1 MDVADPGTMTN
12 SSAKRRASEATGT
25 PGTKTRDSRVAR
37 YRGIALVLGLAIAA
51 CGGES
56 STSDD
61 TSGSGGTSNGPTNG
75 TTGNSTTGNS
85 TTGNSTTGNA
95 TTGGCSDGGDPIP
108 PGCFGS
114 PGPVTS
120 GASTTGGAG
129 GSANTSDTTGA
140 NTGGSGGS
148 AGAGGAACEPQ
159 DVGGVGNC
167 DAAFGVFFLGSQC
180 GWVSG
185 CSCEGEDCDNRYEDE
200 ASCEAAHRECFDDC
214 APQDV
219 SFVGDCEPASR
230 YAFNG
235 IECVAMDGCSCIGDD
250 CDASYD
256 SLEACEAAHATCS
269 TNALSC
275 DEIEALSDAYV
286 SHTACQD
293 DSDCLMVYGQCGIGV
308 GGCYH
313 VVNREWDSAGLE
325 AIGAAWANAGC
336 TGPVCDCAEPP
347 DTVICDDGVCAFA
360 Q

>member
-1 MDVADPGTMTN
+1 MTKSPAN
-12 SSAKRRASEATGT
+12 RRASETTGT
-25 PGTKTRDSRVAR
+25 TGTKTRDSRVAN
-37 YRGIALVLGLAIAA
+37 YRGLALVLGLALAA

-56 STSDD
+56 SSSDD

-75 TTGNSTTGNS
+75 TSSGGSSSGGTSAAASTTSADCS
-85 TTGNSTTGNA
+85 TA
-95 TTGGCSDGGDPIP
+95 PHPGCSGI
-108 PGCFGS
+108 

-129 GSANTSDTTGA
+129 GNASTTSDTTGA
-140 NTGGSGGS
+140 STGGSAGS

-167 DAAFGVFFLGSQC
+167 DAAFGVFFLGNQC

-185 CSCEGEDCDNRYEDE
+185 CSCEGSDCDKGYDDE

-214 APQDV
+214 APQDI
-219 SFVGDCEPASR
+219 SFVGGCEPASR

-235 IECVAMDGCSCIGDD
+235 IECVAMDGCGCRGDD

-256 SLEACEAAHATCS
+256 SLEACKAAHATCS
-269 TNALSC
+269 TNSLSC
-275 DEIEALSDAYV
+275 DEIEAVYDDYV

-293 DSDCLMVYGQCGIGV
+293 DSDCVSVWGQCGIGV

-313 VVNREWDSAGLE
+313 VVNREWGQDGLD
-325 AIGAAWANAGC
+325 ALGQAWNDAGC
-336 TGPVCDCAEPP
+336 SGPVCDCAEPP
-347 DTVICDDGVCAFA
+347 DTVVCDDGVCAF
-360 Q
+360 QE